1 VPEGREHVLGE
12 LVSQTGNYE
21 QLNVFGTPTGKTIHV
36 QRGEHLP
43 AAPHGFTW
51 RRTAQQL
58 RERAAAYRG
67 MAATAATAQIGD
79 EFIHLAERLER
90 LAAQRDD
97 AMGVSDRGIG
107 LAVTTH
113 SLKAGM
119 MSHG

>member
-21 QLNVFGTPTGKTIHV
+21 QLNVFGTPTG
-36 QRGEHLP
+36 
-43 AAPHGFTW
+43 
-51 RRTAQQL
+51 QQL

-97 AMGVSDRGIG
+97 DMR
-107 LAVTTH
+107 
-113 SLKAGM
+113 
-119 MSHG
+119 